1 VWNVGLCF
9 WDGYWGAG
17 VFHVGDVLGFVD
29 FCPVVGSILPIGVCL
44 FLGCPFLFRY
54 DVFW

>member
-1 VWNVGLCF
+1 MSCVGVGLCF

-29 FCPVVGSILPIGVCL
+29 FLSCCGVDFAYWC
-44 FLGCPFLFRY
+44 
-54 DVFW
+54 VFVSWLSFFVSV